1 MEIPIP
7 KKKVKRK
14 DEEELISLEE
24 LKEQLKSYFKE
35 WMRNFK
41 LS

>member
-1 MEIPIP
+1 MEIPVT
-7 KKKVKRK
+7 KKKAKRR
-14 DEEELISLEE
+14 DQEELISLEE